1 MNFLLNFFC
10 VCVFVVESVLLVHD
24 FGNVFEHVHSAAVSD
39 DATTLL
45 EAVLMF
51 IRYYEQSEHFY
62 LLTHGMGP
70 GLVAIVMHNFS
81 AFMGNLIGQKINHN
95 ATYHGKRLFPN
106 MYMEKLRKIVN
117 SIVVDKTD
125 DYTGKMLKEQQL
137 EKEKEKEKKEKYM
150 HKKKK
155 AVPPAQKKHQT
166 KVPADDELGSDD
178 IEVLSDDSCSSN
190 ENDFT
195 TLTSS
200 HGQAYHPP
208 SRVTSKS
215 CYSKKSD
222 DDDII
227 CRIEQIRKTLERQKK
242 QITKLTSENNE
253 AKEKLKNIHS
263 RDRCPLERLKK
274 TSLKAFTSTDL
285 GSVLAESSDD
295 AENYPKQPDST
306 QPPVH
311 KDHGTTGSDAGSVF
325 NKDLG
330 ATGSDAGSIF
340 QCSGVV
346 RKKKKRQRID
356 SRESEPPFIPPSA
369 KNMSDDNSENEVE
382 RLLKTKAEMEVKLKE
397 AQKKLMEQRMDNKA
411 RQF

>member
-10 VCVFVVESVLLVHD
+10 VCVFVAESVLLVHD
-24 FGNVFEHVHSAAVSD
+24 FGNIFEHIQSAAVSD
-39 DATTLL
+39 EATTLL

-51 IRYYEQSEHFY
+51 IRYYEQSEHFD

-70 GLVAIVMHNFS
+70 GLIAIVMHNFS
-81 AFMGNLIGQKINHN
+81 AFMGDLIGQKINHN

-106 MYMEKLRKIVN
+106 MYMEKLPKIVN
-117 SIVVDKTD
+117 SIVVDKND

-137 EKEKEKEKKEKYM
+137 EKR
-150 HKKKK
+150 KKKK
-155 AVPPAQKKHQT
+155 KKKNTCTRRRKLSPPAQKKHQT
-166 KVPADDELGSDD
+166 KVPVADESGSDD
-178 IEVLSDDSCSSN
+178 IEVLLDDSCSSN

-215 CYSKKSD
+215 RYGKKSD

-227 CRIEQIRKTLERQKK
+227 HRIEQMRKTLERQKK

-253 AKEKLKNIHS
+253 AKEKLKNMRS
-263 RDRCPLERLKK
+263 RDTSPLERLKK
-274 TSLKAFTSTDL
+274 TSLKAFTSTNL

-306 QPPVH
+306 QPHVH

-325 NKDLG
+325 NKDLS

-346 RKKKKRQRID
+346 RKKNKRQRIN

-369 KNMSDDNSENEVE
+369 KNMSDDDSRE
-382 RLLKTKAEMEVKLKE
+382 
-397 AQKKLMEQRMDNKA
+397 
-411 RQF
+411 